1 MLSIRLSFRWLSI
14 VLPVLAVV
22 GSSPGFGQDWTEFR
36 GPGGTGISTATNL
49 PATWSEEKNVVWKTD
64 VPGRGWSS
72 PVVEGDQIW
81 LTSAVETELSPA
93 ERKEKMKS
101 AKIQGLAPV
110 ESFELLALCFDAN
123 TGEIEKSLKLSETS
137 DPPLIHSLNSFS
149 SPTPVLDDDCV
160 YCCFGTFGTWCID
173 RKSQK
178 VKWSNRELELDHE
191 TGPGSSPILWNDLLI
206 FNCDG
211 IDEQFVVAM
220 DKRTGKVVWKTPRTG
235 DLNSQ
240 DSLRKAFSTPIVVSI
255 GGADQLVSAGA
266 DWLYGYQP
274 ETGKELWKMS
284 YGKLGFSN
292 VPRPVYQDGMLYL
305 CTGFARSSLF
315 AIRLD
320 EASGPDL
327 EDVVWR
333 YESQVPTMPTPILA
347 DGRLLMVSDRG
358 IATCLDAKTG
368 EKQWQERLGG
378 GFASSPILADGKVY
392 VGNRDGEVFV
402 MRPQSTFELVATNQ
416 MDSDIMATPAAV
428 GEQILI
434 RTRKSLYRIQK
445 Q

>member
-1 MLSIRLSFRWLSI
+1 M
-14 VLPVLAVV
+14 
-22 GSSPGFGQDWTEFR
+22 
-36 GPGGTGISTATNL
+36 
-49 PATWSEEKNVVWKTD
+49 
-64 VPGRGWSS
+64 
-72 PVVEGDQIW
+72 
-81 LTSAVETELSPA
+81 
-93 ERKEKMKS
+93 
-101 AKIQGLAPV
+101 
-110 ESFELLALCFDAN
+110 
-123 TGEIEKSLKLSETS
+123 
-137 DPPLIHSLNSFS
+137 
-149 SPTPVLDDDCV
+149 
-160 YCCFGTFGTWCID
+160 
-173 RKSQK
+173 
-178 VKWSNRELELDHE
+178 
-191 TGPGSSPILWNDLLI
+191 I

-220 DKRTGKVVWKTPRTG
+220 DKRTGKVVWKTPRSG
-235 DLNSQ
+235 DLHSQ
-240 DSLRKAFSTPIVVSI
+240 DSLRKAFSTPIVVTI

-292 VPRPVYQDGMLYL
+292 VPRPIYQDGMLYL

-378 GFASSPILADGKVY
+378 GFASSPILADGKVMWATETERFLSCDP
-392 VGNRDGEVFV
+392 NQRSSWWQPTRWIATSWRHP
-402 MRPQSTFELVATNQ
+402 RPWVNNC
-416 MDSDIMATPAAV
+416 
-428 GEQILI
+428 
-434 RTRKSLYRIQK
+434 
-445 Q
+445 

>member
-1 MLSIRLSFRWLSI
+1 
-14 VLPVLAVV
+14 
-22 GSSPGFGQDWTEFR
+22 
-36 GPGGTGISTATNL
+36 
-49 PATWSEEKNVVWKTD
+49 
-64 VPGRGWSS
+64 
-72 PVVEGDQIW
+72 
-81 LTSAVETELSPA
+81 
-93 ERKEKMKS
+93 
-101 AKIQGLAPV
+101 
-110 ESFELLALCFDAN
+110 
-123 TGEIEKSLKLSETS
+123 
-137 DPPLIHSLNSFS
+137 
-149 SPTPVLDDDCV
+149 
-160 YCCFGTFGTWCID
+160 
-173 RKSQK
+173 
-178 VKWSNRELELDHE
+178 
-191 TGPGSSPILWNDLLI
+191 
-206 FNCDG
+206 
-211 IDEQFVVAM
+211 M
-220 DKRTGKVVWKTPRTG
+220 DKRTGNVVWKTPRSG
-235 DLNSQ
+235 DLHSQ

-333 YESQVPTMPTPILA
+333 YEKQVPTMPTPILA

-392 VGNRDGEVFV
+392 VGNREGKVFV
-402 MRPQSTFELVATNQ
+402 MRLQSTFDLVATNQ

-428 GEQILI
+428 DEQLLI